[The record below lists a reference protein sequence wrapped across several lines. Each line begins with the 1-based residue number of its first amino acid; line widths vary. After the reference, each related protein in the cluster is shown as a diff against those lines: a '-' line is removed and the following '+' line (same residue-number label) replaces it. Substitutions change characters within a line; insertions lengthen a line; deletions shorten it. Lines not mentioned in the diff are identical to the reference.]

1 MLKNLIKEFKYI
13 INNEGGYYVMA
24 AMAVASLISANEGR
38 NAQMKAKAADA
49 RLQRAKLKRA
59 RMRGTESFVENQQRA
74 KEAALKREIQIEEN
88 RLNAESKVDTTFAG
102 SGISGQ
108 SVNEI
113 DAELNASVSK
123 NKLENKR
130 ALDTT
135 LADTAKTYSDSISD
149 SALQTEQIDTT
160 RIKGSFLNDA
170 LGAVG
175 AAASVAGIDKTGGKT
190 TRTTQTNTN
199 FAYNYSAPSRSYG
212 LGSGRQR
219 LS

>member
-13 INNEGGYYVMA
+13 INNEDGYYVMA

-135 LADTAKTYSDSISD
+135 LSDAAKTYSDSISD
-149 SALQTEQIDTT
+149 SALQSEQIDTT
-160 RIKGSFLNDA
+160 RTKGNFLNDA

-175 AAASVAGIDKTGGKT
+175 AASSVAGLSGGSS
-190 TRTTQTNTN
+190 TQTPKPSTNTN
-199 FAYNYSAPSRSYG
+199 FTYNAPSRSFG
-212 LGSGRQR
+212 LGRNIA
-219 LS
+219 